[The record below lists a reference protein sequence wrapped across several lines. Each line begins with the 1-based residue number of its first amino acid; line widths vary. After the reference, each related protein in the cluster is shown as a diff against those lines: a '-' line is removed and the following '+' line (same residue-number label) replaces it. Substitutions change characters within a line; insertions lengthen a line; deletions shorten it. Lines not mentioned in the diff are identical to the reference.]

1 MFPSGSLNQA
11 ARRSRCPG
19 WWRSRRGRSRRSCAA
34 GLSRSP
40 SVRAV
45 ASSGC
50 RRVREATA
58 VGRPGTCLCLVARR
72 RSRRRSSVATRPTTA
87 NARSYSRGCAAAR
100 CRAPSTTAG
109 RRRTHPIPGR
119 PTTKRRRHGKRKR
132 RRPIRRKTRSR
143 LADQVPRRRRP
154 TSDGNPQ
161 SEGCA
166 AWRLDP
172 AGGSARARRQTRRG
186 RKQPV
191 EETGPGLVR
200 SVRAAVR
207 DRCPAAAQ
215 PETVDADRLHGDAAA
230 ASGSVLRADGAGR
243 DRARRRR
250 RVHRQQDR
258 PAEPEDDQQT
268 TSACSG

>member
-1 MFPSGSLNQA
+1 VGARGEAAPRACRDRPLSELSLLL
-11 ARRSRCPG
+11 
-19 WWRSRRGRSRRSCAA
+19 AA
-34 GLSRSP
+34 GAFGRLLPSAGRVLVSVLSREGEAGG
-40 SVRAV
+40 VRASPPDLRPRMQE
-45 ASSGC
+45 ATRAGAP
-50 RRVREATA
+50 RLAAALRVRPLGGGEHTLFLDALRRK
-58 VGRPGTCLCLVARR
+58 GGDMAR
-72 RSRRRSSVATRPTTA
+72 
-87 NARSYSRGCAAAR
+87 G
-100 CRAPSTTAG
+100 
-109 RRRTHPIPGR
+109 
-119 PTTKRRRHGKRKR
+119 KR